1 MGAVRCRR
9 VEVGGWEI
17 WVDRPIEPQDT
28 AEQCLEHITQHI
40 SIQFEG
46 AS

>member
-1 MGAVRCRR
+1 MGVVSGRR
-9 VEVGGWEI
+9 VEMAEWEI

-40 SIQFEG
+40 STQSEG
-46 AS
+46 AT